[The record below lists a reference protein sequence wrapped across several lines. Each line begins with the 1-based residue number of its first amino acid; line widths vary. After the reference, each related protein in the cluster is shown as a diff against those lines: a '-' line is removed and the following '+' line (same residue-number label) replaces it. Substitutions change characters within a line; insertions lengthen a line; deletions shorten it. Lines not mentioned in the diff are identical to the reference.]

1 MKLCILGM
9 LSVRPICNTLQCY
22 VIYYCDSQS
31 LTIIAAVTKCK
42 TVNNVAYI
50 KLLCAHYKT

>member
-1 MKLCILGM
+1 M